1 MALGHLQVS
10 QVSQV
15 PQEPKLGR
23 WGGVGVLE
31 NKEGSSVLLLGA
43 SNATLPVRG
52 QRAPVRVRSGSMQPT
67 RGVVAFSGS
76 HRVV

>member
-43 SNATLPVRG
+43 SNATLLPQCV
-52 QRAPVRVRSGSMQPT
+52 ASVHLSGSTVAPCS
-67 RGVVAFSGS
+67 RPGV
-76 HRVV
+76 